1 MHDLPA
7 RFLLPERP
15 VLGTPW
21 QEQGAYEIR
30 ETEDSVITAEG
41 LIAICEQAHNMLDS
55 ITEGFRRQPAHRCPI
70 GQCQRKAPR
79 VPDHPPGI
87 AASRNVHSRRHAAR
101 APARQLLQ
109 RLHPPVRQR
118 RIHPFSTFPLPAL
131 QPTPPLLGTDPRPQL
146 SAVARPVRPLPQA
159 HPYPVSARR
168 APVRPDVRPFGMAF
182 RPHARLSRLS
192 RVHGNAHRRSAS
204 I

>member
-70 GQCQRKAPR
+70 GRAKGRLR
-79 VPDHPPGI
+79 VYQTIPPE
-87 AASRNVHSRRHAAR
+87 
-101 APARQLLQ
+101 L
-109 RLHPPVRQR
+109 LHPEMFIPAA
-118 RIHPFSTFPLPAL
+118 TLLGLLPAATS
-131 QPTPPLLGTDPRPQL
+131 PSISGI
-146 SAVARPVRPLPQA
+146 
-159 HPYPVSARR
+159 
-168 APVRPDVRPFGMAF
+168 
-182 RPHARLSRLS
+182 
-192 RVHGNAHRRSAS
+192 RSSSSCPA
-204 I
+204 